1 MPADLVWFARP
12 SSERSLLEEQPR
24 LASWEKADHPGR
36 RTLDAYLA
44 HVEELGRPRVEAVDG
59 PLAVGLHVRLDEGVD
74 LLRDRDLDN
83 YALPVVT
90 HLARTTGRLATTVFV
105 TKDHQSPSAL
115 QVEAARPTAP
125 MAAPVHVLTTHAS
138 SESESYKKQV
148 DDALEAVEPLA
159 AGPVALD
166 LSFVVG
172 PRRTW
177 TNLWKPTIDAL
188 GRLLG
193 ASSPPRPWHPQDG
206 RVVALGLHHV
216 VDPDARDE
224 VVIGLSASLVAE
236 QDDERPVSGRTGS
249 STQSS

>member
-12 SSERSLLEEQPR
+12 SSERLPLEEQPR
-24 LASWEKADHPGR
+24 LASWEKSDHPGR
-36 RTLDAYLA
+36 RTLDAYLR

-59 PLAVGLHVRLDEGVD
+59 PLALGLHVRLDEDVD

-90 HLARTTGRLATTVFV
+90 HLARTSGRLATTVFV
-105 TKDHQSPSAL
+105 TKNHRSPSAL
-115 QVEAARPTAP
+115 QVEAAWPTSPPASGP
-125 MAAPVHVLTTHAS
+125 TYRLRTQAS
-138 SESESYKKQV
+138 SESVEYKKQIDGALDGV
-148 DDALEAVEPLA
+148 DPLA
-159 AGPVALD
+159 PGPVALD

-206 RVVALGLHHV
+206 RVVSLALHHV
-216 VDPDARDE
+216 VDPDVRDE
-224 VVIGLSASLVAE
+224 VVIGLSASSVE
-236 QDDERPVSGRTGS
+236 GWDED
-249 STQSS
+249 